1 MSDMKKK
8 LSREDA
14 AELYRDLHKTIGKM
28 KASGTSK
35 NPSSS
40 NTQVAK
46 QIAQAIRESMKKE
59 DAIRSN
65 AQSVSEESE
74 SREQA
79 IRAPFGGNSSR
90 FANDLVQPTGVQFAV
105 FLIAFFALSK
115 ISFSALEYSGIFS
128 VGTAS
133 ASLHQEAAFQPMPVK
148 PRYGEEELAVLKQ
161 LDARRVELQEK
172 GASIDQ
178 QMRELELKEQE
189 FVVRLTELRELTEQ
203 LKVSREKSEER
214 RNGQLEQL
222 SNVYGSMA
230 PNESAQ
236 LIEQLDVSI
245 ALSLLER
252 MPEKRIGQIL
262 SLMSAERALTITRML
277 SRGE

>member
-1 MSDMKKK
+1 MSNRKKK

-28 KASGTSK
+28 KASGSSQ
-35 NPSSS
+35 NASSS

-46 QIAQAIRESMKKE
+46 QIAQAIRDSMKKE
-59 DAIRSN
+59 DAMRASS
-65 AQSVSEESE
+65 QSLSEESE
-74 SREQA
+74 SREQVTGMA
-79 IRAPFGGNSSR
+79 LASKSSR
-90 FANDLVQPTGVQFAV
+90 FTNELAQPNGVQFAV
-105 FLIAFFALSK
+105 LVIAFFALSK
-115 ISFSALEYSGIFS
+115 ISFSALEYSGVFS
-128 VGTAS
+128 LGTAS
-133 ASLHQEAAFQPMPVK
+133 ASLQQEVAFQPMPVK
-148 PRYGEEELAVLKQ
+148 PRYGEEELVVLKQ

-172 GASIDQ
+172 DASIDK

-203 LKVSREKSEER
+203 LKVSREKSQER